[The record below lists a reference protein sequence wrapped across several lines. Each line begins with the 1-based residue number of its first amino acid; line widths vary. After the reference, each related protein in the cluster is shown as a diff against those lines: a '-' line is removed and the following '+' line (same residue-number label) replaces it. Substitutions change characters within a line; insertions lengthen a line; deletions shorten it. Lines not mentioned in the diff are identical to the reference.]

1 MTEYDSEKA
10 YWGKDVAEQ
19 LKIGRSTLTK
29 WCIALEA
36 RGYSFVRGEN
46 NSRAFREQDI
56 YVLQHMK
63 DLVQSKNL
71 TLDTAVNVI
80 LSKIESGT
88 GGVRVENIM
97 SQSERTYVV
106 RPFEQLDEHRRA
118 EINSLFNNMETMLSE
133 FSIMKQELHE
143 IKIQNNYLKELL
155 KNNET
160 QQLQLEH
167 NRSVKE
173 DNRDKQLMSLIR
185 DTQEMKRMLAITQE
199 KKPWW
204 KIW

>member
-1 MTEYDSEKA
+1 MNEYYSEKA
-10 YWGKDVAEQ
+10 YWGKDVAAQ
-19 LKIGRSTLTK
+19 LQIGRSTLTK
-29 WCIALEA
+29 WCIALET

-80 LSKIESGT
+80 LSKIETGT
-88 GGVRVENIM
+88 GGVHDENTPF
-97 SQSERTYVV
+97 QSEETYTI
-106 RPFEQLDEHRRA
+106 RPFEQLEEHRDP
-118 EINSLFNNMETMLSE
+118 EINSLFSNLETMLSE
-133 FSIMKQELHE
+133 FSIMKQELQE
-143 IKIQNNYLKELL
+143 VKLQNNHLQELL
-155 KNNET
+155 KNNEN

-167 NRSVKE
+167 NRSIKE
-173 DNRDKQLMSLIR
+173 EYRDKQLMSLIR
-185 DTQEMKRMLAITQE
+185 DTQEVKRLLATTQE

-204 KIW
+204 RFW